1 MHHEP
6 PSLSLVVFDLDG
18 TLVDSR
24 GDIVAAANEALADLG
39 LAPLD
44 ETTMGAFV
52 GDGASALMHRAAEAS
67 LARSG
72 RTVSAADLDTLGRRG
87 VDGYVHHYC
96 RHPVE
101 RTTWMPGVV
110 ELLDDLRDVAVG
122 VCTNK
127 PRAPTEAVLAGMGLA
142 DRVRVLVAGG
152 DLPQKKPDPAPLR
165 VMMARA
171 EAVAEATLMIGDGP
185 QDVGCA
191 NAAGVRSLAVCG
203 GFASREALEAAGPT
217 WLVDSMHEARPIVRA
232 LRGL

>member
-87 VDGYVHHYC
+87 V
-96 RHPVE
+96 
-101 RTTWMPGVV
+101 
-110 ELLDDLRDVAVG
+110 
-122 VCTNK
+122 
-127 PRAPTEAVLAGMGLA
+127 
-142 DRVRVLVAGG
+142 
-152 DLPQKKPDPAPLR
+152 
-165 VMMARA
+165 
-171 EAVAEATLMIGDGP
+171 
-185 QDVGCA
+185 
-191 NAAGVRSLAVCG
+191 
-203 GFASREALEAAGPT
+203 
-217 WLVDSMHEARPIVRA
+217 
-232 LRGL
+232 